1 MASDRGGPTGPLDGV
16 RVVELSHEHVA
27 FAGKLLADLGAAV
40 TVVEPPGGS
49 PQRGYGPFLDDEPG
63 AERSLWW
70 WHYNT
75 SKRGVV
81 ADLTTPDGAGAVR
94 ALVAGADVLL
104 TAATPDVLDGA
115 GLGWSTLSAADPRLV
130 MVSVTPFGATSPRSA
145 EPVTDLTL
153 LAEGGP
159 VWSCGYDD
167 HSLPPVRGGGNQ
179 ALHTAGNW
187 ATVSVLVALLAR
199 EETGAGQHVDVSMYA
214 AANVTTE
221 MATYGWLMAG
231 AEVQRQTGRHAAPVL
246 SPPVQVRCADGRY
259 ATTGVPPRDPQ
270 TFAAILELLDRLGLR
285 DEFAASV
292 ILQLGAELDAP
303 LNFADILTD
312 PLVAEIVTAGRD
324 VVWFLGEHLPAY
336 EFFVETQTIGLATGI
351 IYTPGEAL
359 ADPHFVDRGFPVEID
374 HPELGRSVTYP
385 GAPYRFTATPWSA
398 RRAPLLGEHQGDI
411 EPDC

>member
-1 MASDRGGPTGPLDGV
+1 MGPLDGL
-16 RVVELSHEHVA
+16 RVVEVAHEHVA
-27 FAGKLLADLGAAV
+27 FAGKQLADLGATV

-49 PQRGYGPFLDDEPG
+49 PQRAYGPFLDDEPG
-63 AERSLWW
+63 PERSLWW
-70 WHYNT
+70 WHYHT
-75 SKRGVV
+75 SKRSVV
-81 ADLTTPDGAGAVR
+81 ADLTTPDGGDAVR
-94 ALVAGADVLL
+94 RLVAAADVLL
-104 TAATPDVLDGA
+104 VGDSMAVLEAA
-115 GLGWSTLSAADPRLV
+115 GLDWPTRSAADPRLV
-130 MVSVTPFGATSPRSA
+130 MASVTPFGATSARSA

-167 HSLPPVRGGGNQ
+167 HTLPPVRGGGNQ

-187 ATVSVLVALLAR
+187 ATVSILVALLAR
-199 EETGAGQHVDVSMYA
+199 EETGAGQYVDVSMYA
-214 AANVTTE
+214 ALNVTTE

-270 TFAAILELLDRLGLR
+270 TFGAVLELLDRLGLR
-285 DEFAASV
+285 DEFPASV

-303 LNFADILTD
+303 INFADVLTD

-336 EFFVETQTIGLATGI
+336 EFFVETQSIGLATGI
-351 IYTPGEAL
+351 IYTPGEAM
-359 ADPHFVDRGFPVEID
+359 ADPHFVARGFPTEIHHD
-374 HPELGRSVTYP
+374 ELDRDVTYP
-385 GAPYRFTATPWSA
+385 GAPYRFTVTPWTA
-398 RRAPLLGEHQGDI
+398 RRAPRLGEHQGDLS
-411 EPDC
+411 PPCSTDASR